1 MATRKDGKE
10 SRSQR
15 HKKNRKK
22 HIEQL
27 VAPERDPDAP
37 KCSATSRKN
46 EPCGMP
52 PLKKRASTNG
62 KPYCIAHHPDVSDEE
77 KYRHRSMGGKANAS
91 RYPKPHELLR
101 RIVEARPDAFIR
113 PHLEALGL
121 EVEFKDSDDP
131 ERAGQVD
138 IEVHEVGDGAVLFGV
153 SKDGDVVISGHKDLE
168 AQQRAA
174 ERLFDRVYG
183 KPKQADKVHGSHDEP
198 DPPAIIPYDEQRQ
211 SEVAEILASTG
222 VQASAPPPPAD
233 MVGNGSRN
241 GHTNEEER

>member
-1 MATRKDGKE
+1 MAQRKDGKE
-10 SRSQR
+10 SRSDR
-15 HKKNRKK
+15 RKKRSKKN
-22 HIEQL
+22 IEQS
-27 VAPERDPDAP
+27 VPPDRSGGP
-37 KCSATSRKN
+37 TCSGFTKDDR
-46 EPCGMP
+46 PCGMFP
-52 PLKKRASTNG
+52 MRKPASTDG
-62 KPYCIAHHPDVSDEE
+62 KRYCVTHHPDVSDEE
-77 KYRHRSMGGKANAS
+77 KLRHRQLGGAAFAS

-121 EVEFKDSDDP
+121 EVEFSPGDN
-131 ERAGQVD
+131 GTVD

-183 KPKQADKVHGSHDEP
+183 KPKQADKVHGSHEDP
-198 DPPAIIPYDEQRQ
+198 DPPTIIPYDEQRQ
-211 SEVAEILASTG
+211 AEVAGILASTG

-233 MVGNGSRN
+233 MVGNGSKN
-241 GHTNEEER
+241 GQPKEES